1 MRNTFRLP
9 ATLIQAA
16 GAAALLAMA
25 PLCAAET
32 IKLGLSIPLSASGA
46 NWGKGSE
53 WLCGRAAEE
62 IKAQGG
68 VKVQGK
74 VYNFECVG
82 YDNKYNA
89 AEGAK
94 VAQALVARDGVKY
107 VAGSIG
113 TAPVRA
119 LQSLTERRN
128 VLMFTS
134 AWGTSIKGPN
144 FPLTFSQMNS
154 VNEISEPM
162 IEYVMKLHPGVKTV
176 ALLNPNDA
184 TGQET
189 EKVAKAAWEKNGV
202 KVLVSDWYER
212 GTSEFQPIAAKLNA
226 AKPDLIDLASTPP
239 ADAGLIFKELKAM
252 GWNGVKVV
260 EVGTGADGLVA
271 TGKDAVGGA
280 YLGAAVAVDSM
291 NAHQKELNEGV
302 RKVTGES
309 INSVQIGFYDAPWAI
324 KAAMEK
330 AQSIDPVQVAKVMST
345 VRFKSFFGETGFGG
359 KAVYGSDQQ
368 MQLPVIITQV
378 VGTTL
383 KEVGRVQKK

>member
-1 MRNTFRLP
+1 MRNVFRLSIM
-9 ATLIQAA
+9 LQAV
-16 GAAALLAMA
+16 GAASLLFAA
-25 PLCAAET
+25 NACSAET
-32 IKLGLSIPLSASGA
+32 IKLGMSIPLSGSGA

-53 WLCGRAAEE
+53 WLCNKAAEE
-62 IKAQGG
+62 INAQGG

-74 VYNFECVG
+74 TYEFKCIG

-94 VAQALVARDGVKY
+94 VAQALVSRDGVKY

-119 LQSLTERRN
+119 LQSLTERKQ
-128 VLMFTS
+128 VLLFTS
-134 AWGTSIKGPN
+134 AWGMSLKGPK

-154 VNEISEPM
+154 VNEISEPL
-162 IEYVMKLHPGVKTV
+162 IEYVLKLHPDVKTV

-202 KVLVSDWYER
+202 KVLLSDWYER
-212 GTSEFQPIAAKLNA
+212 GTSEFQPIAAKLHA
-226 AKPDLIDLASTPP
+226 ARPDLVDLASTPP
-239 ADAGLIFKELKAM
+239 ADAGLVFKELKSL

-260 EVGTGADGLVA
+260 EVGTGADGLLA
-271 TGKDAVGGA
+271 TGKDAVEGA
-280 YLGAAVAVDSM
+280 YLGAAVSVDSM
-291 NAHQKELNEGV
+291 DAHQKELNAGV
-302 RKVTGES
+302 KEATGENV
-309 INSVQIGFYDAPWAI
+309 NSVQIGFYDAPWAI

-330 AQSIDPVQVAKVMST
+330 AQSVDPVKVAEVMPT
-345 VRFKSFFGETGFGG
+345 VRFKSFFGEAGFGG

-368 MQLPVIITQV
+368 MRLPVIITQIS
-378 VGTTL
+378 GSTL
-383 KEVGRVQKK
+383 KEVGRLQK

>member
-1 MRNTFRLP
+1 MRNVFRLSIM
-9 ATLIQAA
+9 LQAA
-16 GAAALLAMA
+16 GAASLLLAA
-25 PLCAAET
+25 NVCSAET
-32 IKLGLSIPLSASGA
+32 IKLGMSVPLSGAGA

-53 WLCGRAAEE
+53 WLCHKAAEE
-62 IKAQGG
+62 INAQGG

-74 VYNFECVG
+74 TYDFECIG

-94 VAQALVARDGVKY
+94 VAQALVTRDGVKY

-119 LQSLTERRN
+119 LQSLTERKK
-128 VLMFTS
+128 VLLFTS
-134 AWGTSIKGPN
+134 AWGMSLKGPK

-162 IEYVMKLHPGVKTV
+162 IEYVLKLHPDVKTV

-202 KVLVSDWYER
+202 KVLLSDWYER
-212 GTSEFQPIAAKLNA
+212 GTSEFQPIAAKLHA

-239 ADAGLIFKELKAM
+239 ADAGLIFKELKSL

-260 EVGTGADGLVA
+260 EVGTGADGLLA
-271 TGKDAVGGA
+271 TGKDAVEGA
-280 YLGAAVAVDSM
+280 YLGAAVSVDSM
-291 NAHQKELNEGV
+291 NEHQKVLNEGV
-302 RKVTGES
+302 KKATGENV
-309 INSVQIGFYDAPWAI
+309 NSVQIGFYDAPWAI

-330 AQSIDPVQVAKVMST
+330 AQSIDPVKVAEVMPT
-345 VRFKSFFGETGFGG
+345 VTFQSFFGKAGFGG
-359 KAVYGSDQQ
+359 KDVYGSNQQ
-368 MQLPVIITQV
+368 MRLPVIITQIH
-378 VGTTL
+378 GSAL
-383 KEVGRVQKK
+383 KEVGRVQK

>member
-1 MRNTFRLP
+1 MRITFP
-9 ATLIQAA
+9 PSAMAKAIGVAA
-16 GAAALLAMA
+16 ILAAANLA
-25 PLCAAET
+25 AADT
-32 IKLGLSIPLSASGA
+32 IKLGLSIPLSGAGA

-53 WLCGRAAEE
+53 WLCARAAEE

-74 VYNFECVG
+74 VYDFECVG

-119 LQSLTERRN
+119 LQSLTERRG

-134 AWGTSIKGPN
+134 AWGTSIKGPK

-162 IEYVMKLHPGVKTV
+162 IAHVLKLHPDVKTV

-226 AKPDLIDLASTPP
+226 AKPDLVDLASTPP
-239 ADAGLIFKELKAM
+239 ADAGLIFKELKAL

-271 TGKDAVGGA
+271 TGKDAVDGA

-291 NAHQKELNEGV
+291 DAHQQALNEGV
-302 RKVTGES
+302 RKVTGEG

-330 AQSIDPVQVAKVMST
+330 AQSVDPAQVAKVMPS

-378 VGTTL
+378 VGAQL
-383 KEVGRVQKK
+383 KEVGRVHKK

>member
-32 IKLGLSIPLSASGA
+32 IKLGLSIPLSGSGA

-53 WLCGRAAEE
+53 WMCAKAAQEVN
-62 IKAQGG
+62 AQGG
-68 VKVQGK
+68 VKVKGQAHQ
-74 VYNFECVG
+74 FECVG

-94 VAQALVARDGVKY
+94 VAQALVARDEVKF

-113 TAPVRA
+113 VAPARA

-128 VLMFTS
+128 VLLFTA
-134 AWGTSIKGPN
+134 AWGNSMKGPK

-154 VNEISEPM
+154 PNEISEPL
-162 IEYVMKLHPGVKTV
+162 ITHVKKLHPGVKTV
-176 ALLNPNDA
+176 VLLNPNDA

-212 GTSEFQPIAAKLNA
+212 GTSEFQPIAAKLHA
-226 AKPDLIDLASTPP
+226 AKPDVVDLASTPP
-239 ADAGLIFKELKAM
+239 ADAGLIFKELKAL

-260 EVGTGADGLVA
+260 EVGTGADGLLA
-271 TGKDAVGGA
+271 TGKDAVEGA
-280 YLGAAVAVDSM
+280 YLGAAVSVDSM
-291 NAHQKELNEGV
+291 TPQQKALDEGV
-302 RKVTGES
+302 RKATGES
-309 INSVQIGFYDAPWAI
+309 VNAIQIGFYDAVWAI

-330 AQSIDPVQVAKVMST
+330 AQSIDPAEVAKAMPT
-345 VRFKSFFGETGFGG
+345 VRFKSFYGETGFGG
-359 KAVYGSDQQ
+359 KDVYGSDQQ
-368 MQLPVIITQV
+368 MRLPVIITKL
-378 VGTTL
+378 VGTSL
-383 KEVGRVQKK
+383 QEVGRVQK